1 MPSTGRLSLVSQYI
15 HELWIKI
22 MKNAHT
28 KSPQKKPFFLIWLF
42 FDFLDKKYE
51 GICPEVSCTKS
62 AITKFV
68 F

>member
-1 MPSTGRLSLVSQYI
+1 
-15 HELWIKI
+15 